1 MKLDLS
7 KILNT
12 ILLGDV
18 LKQMRLLPDNCI
30 DCIIC
35 SPPYWQLRSYGWDGE
50 WGLEPTYQQYL
61 DNLIAFMSES
71 KRVLKPTGT
80 IWINLGDSYGS
91 VHTGG
96 KPSKKSCLAENMEK
110 AVTFTQTKAKTID
123 KSLLLLPHRFAIRC
137 VDELGLILRNDII
150 WAKRNGMPESVT
162 DRFSKK
168 HEFIFFFTKSQKYFF
183 DLDGIRDVA
192 ITGNGTAF
200 GVNTKKR
207 GGGDAVVG
215 TPISNHTLANHPGG
229 KNPGDV
235 QRFWD
240 GFKDMPYDEYMQ
252 MCHDYFHNPD
262 DCWDINTKPSSHN
275 HYASYNSEL
284 IDKPIIAGCP
294 EFVCNKCGKPR
305 EKIIKNN
312 IAPKSTH
319 TNTKV
324 TEDVAKKYGRD
335 KGFGQK
341 WQDWKNNN
349 PATVEGFTDCGC
361 SEGFSPGIVLD
372 PFCGTGTTL
381 KRAKQLGRNVIGIEG
396 KKEYVDL
403 ANKIFSTV
411 ENRLF

>member
-1 MKLDLS
+1 VKLDLS

-30 DCIIC
+30 DCIIT
-35 SPPYWQLRSYGWDGE
+35 SPPYWRKRNYEWDGQ
-50 WGLEPTYQQYL
+50 WGLENTFYEYL
-61 DNLIAFMSES
+61 DNMQLFMDECW
-71 KRVLKPTGT
+71 RVLKPTGT
-80 IWINLGDSYGS
+80 LFINMGDTWLG
-91 VHTGG
+91 TGG
-96 KPSKKSCLAENMEK
+96 DL
-110 AVTFTQTKAKTID
+110 TD
-123 KSLLLLPHRFAIRC
+123 KSKGHNSCTGASENFSMPHKGRYISNKAIKKLGIQAQSKLIIPHRFAITC
-137 VDELGLILRNDII
+137 VDKGWILHNDII
-150 WAKRNGMPESVT
+150 WQKMNGMP
-162 DRFSKK
+162 FSGQKRLTNK
-168 HEFIFFFTKSQKYFF
+168 YENIFYFAKQQNHYF

-215 TPISNHTLANHPGG
+215 TPISDHTLANHPGG

-294 EFVCNKCGKPR
+294 EG
-305 EKIIKNN
+305 
-312 IAPKSTH
+312 
-319 TNTKV
+319 
-324 TEDVAKKYGRD
+324 
-335 KGFGQK
+335 
-341 WQDWKNNN
+341 
-349 PATVEGFTDCGC
+349 
-361 SEGFSPGIVLD
+361 GIVLD

>member
-1 MKLDLS
+1 VKLDLS

-35 SPPYWQLRSYGWDGE
+35 SPAYWQLRSYGWAGE

-61 DNLIAFMSES
+61 DNLIAFMTEC
-71 KRVLKPTGT
+71 KRVIKPTGT
-80 IWINLGDSYGS
+80 IWINLGDSYGTVS
-91 VHTGG
+91 GNMTAGKVMGENKIKYAGGIPEYKKPPTVH
-96 KPSKKSCLAENMEK
+96 
-110 AVTFTQTKAKTID
+110 
-123 KSLLLLPHRFAIRC
+123 KSLLLLPHRFALRC
-137 VDELGLILRNDII
+137 VDELGLILRNDIV

-192 ITGNGTAF
+192 ITGNGTNW
-200 GVNTKKR
+200 GGPTKKR
-207 GGGDAVVG
+207 MGGESQAS
-215 TPISNHTLANHPGG
+215 TPISKHDIVNNNGG

-294 EFVCNKCGKPR
+294 EG
-305 EKIIKNN
+305 
-312 IAPKSTH
+312 
-319 TNTKV
+319 
-324 TEDVAKKYGRD
+324 
-335 KGFGQK
+335 
-341 WQDWKNNN
+341 
-349 PATVEGFTDCGC
+349 
-361 SEGFSPGIVLD
+361 GIVLD

>member
-1 MKLDLS
+1 VKLDLS

-18 LKQMRLLPDNCI
+18 LVQMRLLPDNSI

-35 SPPYWQLRSYGWDGE
+35 SPPYFQLRDYGWSGQ
-50 WGLEPTYQQYL
+50 WGLERTFHEYIQH
-61 DNLIAFMSES
+61 LIEFMMEC
-71 KRVLKPTGT
+71 KRVIKPTGT
-80 IWINLGDSYGS
+80 IWINLADSYNGS
-91 VHTGG
+91 KTGNTDN
-96 KPSKKSCLAENMEK
+96 KTNS
-110 AVTFTQTKAKTID
+110 AVGTFID
-123 KSLLLLPHRFAIRC
+123 KDKDKDIPNKSLLLIPHRFALRC
-137 VDELGLILRNDII
+137 IDELGLVLRNDII
-150 WAKRNGMPESVT
+150 WAAPNKMPESVT

-183 DLDGIRDVA
+183 DLDGIRDKCPPLDRWGGNKLKA
-192 ITGNGTAF
+192 NGKSNWDEGTGQSSYRDRDMQPNG
-200 GVNTKKR
+200 GM
-207 GGGDAVVG
+207 
-215 TPISNHTLANHPGG
+215 

-294 EFVCNKCGKPR
+294 EG
-305 EKIIKNN
+305 
-312 IAPKSTH
+312 
-319 TNTKV
+319 
-324 TEDVAKKYGRD
+324 
-335 KGFGQK
+335 
-341 WQDWKNNN
+341 
-349 PATVEGFTDCGC
+349 
-361 SEGFSPGIVLD
+361 GIVLD

>member
-18 LKQMRLLPDNCI
+18 LEQMRLLPDNSV

-35 SPPYWQLRSYGWDGE
+35 SPPYYQARNYGWSGQ

-61 DNLIAFMSES
+61 DNLIAFMTEC

-80 IWINLGDSYGS
+80 IWINLGDSYNGASKGS
-91 VHTGG
+91 GG
-96 KPSKKSCLAENMEK
+96 ACLLKGAGKNMTESRYFDSKPEKSDLPNKCQM
-110 AVTFTQTKAKTID
+110 
-123 KSLLLLPHRFAIRC
+123 LLPHRFAIRC

-150 WAKRNGMPESVT
+150 WAAPNKMLESVT

-215 TPISNHTLANHPGG
+215 TPISDHTLANHPGG

-252 MCHDYFHNPD
+252 TCHDYFHNPD

-294 EFVCNKCGKPR
+294 EG
-305 EKIIKNN
+305 
-312 IAPKSTH
+312 
-319 TNTKV
+319 
-324 TEDVAKKYGRD
+324 
-335 KGFGQK
+335 
-341 WQDWKNNN
+341 
-349 PATVEGFTDCGC
+349 
-361 SEGFSPGIVLD
+361 GIVLD

-411 ENRLF
+411 ENRLFN